1 MRQSYCL
8 YFFHSLKLLLLNL
21 ICLIKKHE
29 FLKCELE
36 NIDARMPRTLRNML
50 GKYVSI

>member
-1 MRQSYCL
+1 MLSFSQ
-8 YFFHSLKLLLLNL
+8 FETPAFKL

-36 NIDARMPRTLRNML
+36 NIDGIMPEKLRNML
-50 GKYVSI
+50 